1 MQMRKYLV
9 TIDQDGH
16 VTALEYEEPGDIKN
30 RFKEGLLSGMTFL
43 SYMADE
49 RINELRQKAR
59 NAAFTGCK
67 DESKILTAQSEELE
81 SFVLSVTRKVIRVDG
96 IRR

>member
-1 MQMRKYLV
+1 MTMRKYLV

-16 VTALEYEEPGDIKN
+16 VTAQEYEEPGDIKN
-30 RFKEGLLSGMTFL
+30 RFKDGLLSGMLFL

-49 RINELRQKAR
+49 RINVLRQKAR

-67 DESKILTAQSEELE
+67 DESNILTARCEELE
-81 SFVLSVTRKVIRVDG
+81 SFVLSVKRSVSRVYGTRC
-96 IRR
+96 